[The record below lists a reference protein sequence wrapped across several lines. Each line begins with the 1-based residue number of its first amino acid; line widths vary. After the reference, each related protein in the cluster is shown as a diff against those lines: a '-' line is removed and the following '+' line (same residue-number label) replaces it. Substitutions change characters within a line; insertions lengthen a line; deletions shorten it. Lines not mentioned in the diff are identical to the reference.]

1 MRDSKRSTQSSGS
14 FQDNDSKW
22 TKKVPLKYHEEK
34 GEKRESVTFQVTIA
48 TEKIKESV
56 EVYEEGNNEQLLRTV
71 RDFKNFVDT
80 HDLFAELK
88 ETSVYAKFRRVLK
101 GDTKDSW
108 DELINGE
115 TKSQTNFDTHLA
127 DLVTDEIG
135 TEAFKYQVKYLRK
148 TKKPKNVTLKC
159 WMKRVRTLNSYLPLL
174 KAGEKR
180 LTEEYLLEEV
190 ILENIPARWQRECDL
205 RDIDDSNNWSE
216 VEAFLIKCEEQLG
229 ENQSHQSDK
238 DQRTQPRTNSK
249 STQGKG
255 KGKDNDKRDLENPCK
270 LPNHEHHEWK
280 DCFNNPR
287 SDNFKGT
294 AKTPKDFN
302 SDGSAK
308 KEKWWKLNCK
318 GVTTLTPTLTKNSK
332 CSK

>member
-14 FQDNDSKW
+14 FQDNDSSW

-80 HDLFAELK
+80 YDLFAELK

-115 TKSQTNFDTHLA
+115 TKSQTNFDTHLV

-148 TKKPKNVTLKC
+148 TKKPKNVTLK
-159 WMKRVRTLNSYLPLL
+159 
-174 KAGEKR
+174 
-180 LTEEYLLEEV
+180 
-190 ILENIPARWQRECDL
+190 
-205 RDIDDSNNWSE
+205 
-216 VEAFLIKCEEQLG
+216 
-229 ENQSHQSDK
+229 
-238 DQRTQPRTNSK
+238 
-249 STQGKG
+249 
-255 KGKDNDKRDLENPCK
+255 
-270 LPNHEHHEWK
+270 
-280 DCFNNPR
+280 
-287 SDNFKGT
+287 
-294 AKTPKDFN
+294 
-302 SDGSAK
+302 
-308 KEKWWKLNCK
+308 
-318 GVTTLTPTLTKNSK
+318 
-332 CSK
+332 